1 METPDPDPYASI
13 LSTLLSFVFLGFD
26 AAAIIGLFVLVG
38 LLFLSALISGSE
50 TAFFSL
56 SPADLLDLK
65 SDHNQSNKKVLK
77 LRDIPKT
84 LLATILIVNNL
95 VNVAIV
101 IISSYILDKLFD
113 FSQSPVLGFVIQV
126 VLITSL
132 ILLLGEIIPKIYAN
146 KRPLPIARRMAGML
160 SFFVIIFK
168 PISSLLVTSTSFLD
182 KRLANTSHNLTMSE
196 LSAAIDITSDEST
209 PP

>member
-26 AAAIIGLFVLVG
+26 AAAIIGLFVLAG
-38 LLFLSALISGSE
+38 LLLLSALISGSE

-56 SPADLLDLK
+56 GPADLLDLK

-95 VNVAIV
+95 VNVATRQPSGTTGIRTCN
-101 IISSYILDKLFD
+101 L
-113 FSQSPVLGFVIQV
+113 QIQ
-126 VLITSL
+126 
-132 ILLLGEIIPKIYAN
+132 
-146 KRPLPIARRMAGML
+146 
-160 SFFVIIFK
+160 K
-168 PISSLLVTSTSFLD
+168 P
-182 KRLANTSHNLTMSE
+182 RQ
-196 LSAAIDITSDEST
+196 
-209 PP
+209 